1 MLITAAW
8 GATAVSGVVLFR
20 QHVFEASFSGFSG
33 DYIPKIKKML
43 KLALLKTKLFD
54 CHTYWLVKLT
64 PNIKRPRG
72 HRCFLKKKFSPHVSP
87 VAASGLIAGVCVGME
102 LIQTV

>member
-1 MLITAAW
+1 MPLLSPVWYFLGNTC
-8 GATAVSGVVLFR
+8 LR
-20 QHVFEASFSGFSG
+20 LSFSGFSG
-33 DYIPKIKKML
+33 DYIPKKKKKML

-64 PNIKRPRG
+64 PINKRPRG
-72 HRCFLKKKFSPHVSP
+72 HRCFFKKKKFSPHVSP

>member
-1 MLITAAW
+1 
-8 GATAVSGVVLFR
+8 
-20 QHVFEASFSGFSG
+20 
-33 DYIPKIKKML
+33 ML

-64 PNIKRPRG
+64 PINKRPRG
-72 HRCFLKKKFSPHVSP
+72 HRCFFKKKIFSPHVSP